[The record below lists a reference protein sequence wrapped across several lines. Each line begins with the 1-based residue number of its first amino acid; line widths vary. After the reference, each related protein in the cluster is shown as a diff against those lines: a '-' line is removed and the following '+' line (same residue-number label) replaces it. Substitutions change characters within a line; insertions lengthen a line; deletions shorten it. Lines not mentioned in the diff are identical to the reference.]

1 MQFLGQWS
9 RLNLAQEIA
18 YNVEKT
24 GQLMVV
30 TEDENS
36 AKTTYWYKLGLGHEV
51 WVVEDVVHTTCHL
64 HQERAWRPDQM
75 SRLEHVP
82 PAR

>member
-9 RLNLAQEIA
+9 HCNLAQEIA
-18 YNVEKT
+18 HNVEKT

-36 AKTTYWYKLGLGHEV
+36 AKTTYWYKLDRGHEV
-51 WVVEDVVHTTCHL
+51 
-64 HQERAWRPDQM
+64 
-75 SRLEHVP
+75 
-82 PAR
+82 

>member
-9 RLNLAQEIA
+9 HFNLAQEIA
-18 YNVEKT
+18 HNVEKT

-36 AKTTYWYKLGLGHEV
+36 AKTTYWYKLDRGHEV
-51 WVVEDVVHTTCHL
+51 
-64 HQERAWRPDQM
+64 
-75 SRLEHVP
+75 
-82 PAR
+82 